1 MLVAADLTHHV
12 LAAYETLS
20 EGVKTPREI
29 MADKV
34 EELSQQVLTDV
45 AAELVAAVTCGR
57 CVVRGGAKEL
67 RHGQKRLNGGT

>member
-45 AAELVAAVTCGR
+45 AAELVAAVT
-57 CVVRGGAKEL
+57 
-67 RHGQKRLNGGT
+67 